1 MFNIDSETNT
11 ITMIKKDTASF
22 DVTLDNY
29 KLADG
34 DKVTFTI
41 APELEMKNPLLQ
53 KRVTSFS
60 EEGYAFFFLSQED
73 TDLDIGT
80 YYYDI
85 QVDTAD
91 GRTDTIIGPAKFKIV
106 GGVTY

>member
-1 MFNIDSETNT
+1 MFNIDSETNA

-53 KRVTSFS
+53 KKLHLFLKRDMPFSF
-60 EEGYAFFFLSQED
+60 
-73 TDLDIGT
+73 
-80 YYYDI
+80 
-85 QVDTAD
+85 
-91 GRTDTIIGPAKFKIV
+91 
-106 GGVTY
+106 